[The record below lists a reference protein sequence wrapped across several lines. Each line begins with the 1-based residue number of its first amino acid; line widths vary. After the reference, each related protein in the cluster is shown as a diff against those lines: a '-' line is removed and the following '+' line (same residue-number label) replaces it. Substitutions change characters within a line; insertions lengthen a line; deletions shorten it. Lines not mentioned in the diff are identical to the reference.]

1 MRNYCMNGEHGLCHA
16 ELHDSW
22 LTLGQR
28 RAIVSD
34 NIALLPQVLAGR
46 VSFCYSQ
53 GDTAIR
59 DQRRDNRGREQKA
72 RVNRRIRVPQVRLI
86 DEEGQQVGIIS
97 TADALRMAEERELDL
112 VEVAPNADPPVCR
125 LMDYGKFL
133 YDQSKKEREARKK
146 QKTIEVK
153 EVQLSINID
162 THHVEFKSN
171 QARRFLAEGDKVKF
185 SILLRG
191 RQRAHPELGITMLEQ
206 VAEQLR
212 DVATVELRPQ
222 AEGRSLIMIMTPQA
236 AKPTPKPRATSPDSG
251 RQSAPPAQATPTVE
265 SPDNGAQPAP
275 PAQTTGTTDVEAET
289 ENA

>member
-1 MRNYCMNGEHGLCHA
+1 
-16 ELHDSW
+16 
-22 LTLGQR
+22 
-28 RAIVSD
+28 V
-34 NIALLPQVLAGR
+34 AGR
-46 VSFCYSQ
+46 VSFYLGDYS

-162 THHVEFKSN
+162 SHHVEVKSN

-191 RQRAHPELGITMLEQ
+191 RQRAHPELGMQMLEQ

-212 DVATVELRPQ
+212 DVAVVEVRPQ
-222 AEGRSLIMIMTPQA
+222 AEGRSLLMIVAPQA
-236 AKPTPKPRATSPDSG
+236 AKPAPKPRPPSPDSG
-251 RQSAPPAQATPTVE
+251 RQATPNAQGAATAAAPDNGRQPTPPAQE
-265 SPDNGAQPAP
+265 
-275 PAQTTGTTDVEAET
+275 TGTTNAEAET

>member
-1 MRNYCMNGEHGLCHA
+1 M
-16 ELHDSW
+16 
-22 LTLGQR
+22 
-28 RAIVSD
+28 
-34 NIALLPQVLAGR
+34 AGR
-46 VSFCYSQ
+46 VSFCYLFNS

-86 DEEGQQVGIIS
+86 DEEGNQVGIIS

-162 THHVEFKSN
+162 SHHVEVKSN

-191 RQRAHPELGITMLEQ
+191 RQRAHPELGMQMLEQ

-212 DVATVELRPQ
+212 DVAVVEVRPQ
-222 AEGRSLIMIMTPQA
+222 AEGRSLLMIVAPQA
-236 AKPTPKPRATSPDSG
+236 AKPAPKPRPTPPDSG
-251 RQSAPPAQATPTVE
+251 RQGASNTQVAATAAAPDNERQPTPPAQE
-265 SPDNGAQPAP
+265 
-275 PAQTTGTTDVEAET
+275 TGTTNAEAET

>member
-1 MRNYCMNGEHGLCHA
+1 M
-16 ELHDSW
+16 
-22 LTLGQR
+22 
-28 RAIVSD
+28 
-34 NIALLPQVLAGR
+34 AGR
-46 VSFCYSQ
+46 VSFCYYS

-162 THHVEFKSN
+162 TSHVEFKSN
-171 QARRFLAEGDKVKF
+171 QARRFLADGDKVKF

-191 RQRAHPELGITMLEQ
+191 RQRAHPELGMQMLEQ

-212 DVATVELRPQ
+212 DVAVVEVRPQ
-222 AEGRSLIMIMTPQA
+222 AEGRSLLMIVAPQA
-236 AKPTPKPRATSPDSG
+236 AKPAPKPRPPSPDSG
-251 RQSAPPAQATPTVE
+251 RQATLNAESPNNGREVAPNAQATVELPENGVQPTPPAQ
-265 SPDNGAQPAP
+265 G
-275 PAQTTGTTDVEAET
+275 TGTTNAEAET

>member
-1 MRNYCMNGEHGLCHA
+1 MPRNIPCAQVDLKASSCYTY
-16 ELHDSW
+16 ELRSPPAAR
-22 LTLGQR
+22 TAR
-28 RAIVSD
+28 
-34 NIALLPQVLAGR
+34 R
-46 VSFCYSQ
+46 VSFCYSFNS

-162 THHVEFKSN
+162 SHHVEVKSN

-191 RQRAHPELGITMLEQ
+191 RQRAHPELGMQMLEQ

-212 DVATVELRPQ
+212 DVAVVEVRPQ
-222 AEGRSLIMIMTPQA
+222 AEGRSLLMIVAPQA
-236 AKPTPKPRATSPDSG
+236 AKPAPKPRPPSPDSG
-251 RQSAPPAQATPTVE
+251 RQATPNAQGAATAAAPDNGRQPTPPAQE
-265 SPDNGAQPAP
+265 
-275 PAQTTGTTDVEAET
+275 TGTTNAEAET